1 MSILSRTR
9 TVCVLALG
17 GLPLVASAEDSK
29 LLQRLATLG
38 TQPDVVLVPPI
49 GEPSPAAGSFLIPY
63 VAEGEP
69 DPRKLG
75 TYGVGGSSC
84 SDKLT
89 WKLVKSA
96 ETRKEVWVVDAGVA
110 ANIGLPFFK
119 LGGDFGHKGI
129 AGLDYKVTEKLI
141 VSGGHQPLEECCLR
155 TPEACT
161 DVYISEYWLGTGALH
176 RAASSGGGLK
186 SIVKG
191 LEKNGLVDFSSSS
204 GWNTASEWT
213 EPMYFAYRTAS
224 FQQPSC
230 ECYMNNLPD
239 DPKRVLFTGVSAR
252 EGSEQAA
259 RRDARD
265 DARRQLVE
273 YLGTEY
279 QLVGDSAYTHAEAL
293 ISGVKD
299 SLTCLDDTVAT
310 AEGPRHLARV
320 RMYVDRARVDAAM
333 AELKGKTQ

>member
-1 MSILSRTR
+1 MKSPSHLRNALAVAVFGIPL
-9 TVCVLALG
+9 TVA
-17 GLPLVASAEDSK
+17 AEDSK

-49 GEPSPAAGSFLIPY
+49 GEPSPAAGAFLIPY
-63 VAEGEP
+63 APDGEP

-89 WKLVKSA
+89 FKTVTAS
-96 ETRKEVWVVDAGVA
+96 EVRKEVWVVDAGVA
-110 ANIGLPFFK
+110 ANVGLPFFK

-129 AGLDYKVTEKLI
+129 AGLDYKVTHKLI
-141 VSGGHQPLEECCLR
+141 VSGGHKELEECCLR

-161 DVYISEYWLGTGALH
+161 DVYISEYWQGTGALH

-186 SIVKG
+186 GIVKG
-191 LEKNGLVDFSSSS
+191 LEKNGGVDFSSSS

-224 FQQPSC
+224 FQTPSC
-230 ECYMNNLPD
+230 ESYMNNLPD
-239 DPKRVLFTGVSAR
+239 DPERVLFTGVSAR
-252 EGSEQAA
+252 VASEQAA

-279 QLVGDSAYTHAEAL
+279 QLVGDEAFTHAEAL

-299 SLTCLDDTVAT
+299 SLTCLDAPQAS

-320 RMYVDRARVDAAM
+320 RMYVDSAKVDAAM